1 MENTAYSTRFLQ
13 QRKFYMMLPVLILP
27 FVTLIYWVL
36 FVKGAKKQQQT
47 TQSQGLIT
55 SLPDAMLKEDKAL
68 NKLSFY
74 ERAAA
79 DSAKLGELI
88 RKDPYRSDS
97 PGYKDSLQTG
107 QLAGLG
113 APFTAK
119 AGPVSYQGKT
129 SVQAGEEKVL
139 KKLKALDGV
148 LSETTRPE
156 FIRQDMDMER
166 ENSPQVKDSSGNEAA
181 DKLEALMAGM
191 NQQSSAPDVYE
202 DPELKELSG
211 MLDKIIQIQN
221 PGLDSEK
228 IKEQSE
234 SSTGQVFAV
243 RQASGEDPVSLLT
256 TNSAEDSVEADPVRS
271 ISFDQNGFFGLDET
285 VSSADQNAIPAV
297 TAQTQTVVSGST
309 VKLRLTQDVYIA
321 GVLIPKES
329 FVYGIANLNNE
340 RLVIRI
346 ESVRHENNL
355 FPVKLSVYDL
365 DGIAGIH
372 IPGAIARDVAKQS
385 LSQDIQGISIGSLD
399 PSLGAQAASAGIQTA
414 KTLMGKKTRL
424 LQVTVKAGY
433 QVLLRDGN
441 ASS

>member
-1 MENTAYSTRFLQ
+1 MKS
-13 QRKFYMMLPVLILP
+13 
-27 FVTLIYWVL
+27 
-36 FVKGAKKQQQT
+36 
-47 TQSQGLIT
+47 
-55 SLPDAMLKEDKAL
+55 
-68 NKLSFY
+68 
-74 ERAAA
+74 
-79 DSAKLGELI
+79 
-88 RKDPYRSDS
+88 
-97 PGYKDSLQTG
+97 
-107 QLAGLG
+107 
-113 APFTAK
+113 
-119 AGPVSYQGKT
+119 
-129 SVQAGEEKVL
+129 
-139 KKLKALDGV
+139 
-148 LSETTRPE
+148 
-156 FIRQDMDMER
+156 
-166 ENSPQVKDSSGNEAA
+166 ENSPQGDDSSGNEAA
-181 DKLEALMAGM
+181 DKLEALMAGL

-202 DPELKELSG
+202 DPQLKELSG

-234 SSTGQVFAV
+234 MSTGQVFAV
-243 RQASGEDPVSLLT
+243 RQAAGADPVSLLAA
-256 TNSAEDSVEADPVRS
+256 NSAEDSVEADRVRS
-271 ISFDQNGFFGLDET
+271 ISFEQNGFFGLDET
-285 VSSADQNAIPAV
+285 VSSTDQNAIPAV
-297 TAQTQTVVSGST
+297 IAQTQTVVSGST

-329 FVYGIANLNNE
+329 FVYGIATLNNE

-385 LSQDIQGISIGSLD
+385 LSQDIQGISIGTLD

-441 ASS
+441 AGS

>member
-1 MENTAYSTRFLQ
+1 MENTAYSARFLQ
-13 QRKFYMMLPVLILP
+13 QRKFYMMLPVLVLP

-36 FVKGAKKQQQT
+36 FVKGTKKDQKT
-47 TQSQGLIT
+47 EQSQGLIT
-55 SLPDAMLKEDKAL
+55 RLPDAMLKEDKEV

-74 ERAAA
+74 ERAEA

-107 QLAGLG
+107 HLAGLG
-113 APFTAK
+113 GPFMAK
-119 AGPVSYQGKT
+119 AGKVSDQGKT
-129 SVQAGEEKVL
+129 ATQAGEEKIF
-139 KKLKALDGV
+139 KKLKALDDV
-148 LSETTRPE
+148 LNETTRPE
-156 FIRQDMDMER
+156 VSQAQTGTE
-166 ENSPQVKDSSGNEAA
+166 SKDAKTEQPSETSEGIQ
-181 DKLEALMAGM
+181 KLEALMSTL
-191 NQQSSAPDVYE
+191 QQQPSAPDGYE

-221 PGLDSEK
+221 PELDSEK

-234 SSTGQVFAV
+234 SSRGQVFAV
-243 RQASGEDPVSLLT
+243 RQAAGADPVSLLAA
-256 TNSAEDSVEADPVRS
+256 NSTEDSVETDPVRS
-271 ISFDQNGFFGLDET
+271 ISFEQNGFFGLDET

-297 TAQTQTVVSGST
+297 IAQTQTVVSGST

-414 KTLMGKKTRL
+414 KTLMGKKARL

>member
-1 MENTAYSTRFLQ
+1 MENTAYSARFLQ
-13 QRKFYMMLPVLILP
+13 QRKFYMMLPLLVLP

-36 FVKGAKKQQQT
+36 FVKAAKKQQQT

-113 APFTAK
+113 GPFSAK
-119 AGPVSYQGKT
+119 AGQVSSQGNT
-129 SVQAGEEKVL
+129 SAQAGEEKVL
-139 KKLKALDGV
+139 KKLKALDDV
-148 LSETTRPE
+148 LSETSRPE
-156 FIRQDMDMER
+156 FSRQDMDGKS
-166 ENSPQVKDSSGNEAA
+166 ENSPKDDSSGNEAA
-181 DKLEALMAGM
+181 DKLEALMAGLS
-191 NQQSSAPDVYE
+191 QQSSAPDVYE

-221 PGLDSEK
+221 PGPDSEK
-228 IKEQSE
+228 IKEHSE

-243 RQASGEDPVSLLT
+243 RQASGADPVSLLAA
-256 TNSAEDSVEADPVRS
+256 NSTEDSVQAGRVKS
-271 ISFDQNGFFGLDET
+271 ISFEQNGFFGLDET
-285 VSSADQNAIPAV
+285 VSPAGQNAIPAV

-329 FVYGIANLNNE
+329 FVYGIATLNNE

-372 IPGAIARDVAKQS
+372 IPGAITRDVAKQS
-385 LSQDIQGISIGSLD
+385 LSQDIQGISIGTLD

-433 QVLLRDGN
+433 QVFLRDGN

>member
-1 MENTAYSTRFLQ
+1 MENTVYSARFLQ
-13 QRKFYMMLPVLILP
+13 QRKFYMMLPLLVLP

-36 FVKGAKKQQQT
+36 FAKGAKKDQQT
-47 TQSQGLIT
+47 TQSQGLIM
-55 SLPDAMLKEDKAL
+55 SLPDAMLKEDMEV

-79 DSAKLGELI
+79 DSAKLSELI

-113 APFTAK
+113 APFKAK
-119 AGPVSYQGKT
+119 GGQVNYQGKT
-129 SVQAGEEKVL
+129 SAQAGEEKVL
-139 KKLKALDGV
+139 KKLKALDDV

-156 FIRQDMDMER
+156 FSRQDMKS
-166 ENSPQVKDSSGNEAA
+166 ENSLRGDDSSGNEAA
-181 DKLEALMAGM
+181 DKFEALMAGLS
-191 NQQSSAPDVYE
+191 QQSSAPDVYE

-221 PGLDSEK
+221 PGLDSQK

-234 SSTGQVFAV
+234 SSRGQVFAV
-243 RQASGEDPVSLLT
+243 QQPVSADPVSLLA
-256 TNSAEDSVEADPVRS
+256 TNSTEDSTETDPVRS
-271 ISFDQNGFFGLDET
+271 ISFEQNGFFGLDET

-297 TAQTQTVVSGST
+297 IAQTQTVVSGST

-329 FVYGIANLNNE
+329 FVYGIATLNNE
-340 RLVIRI
+340 RLVIHI
-346 ESVRHENNL
+346 ESVRYENNL

-433 QVLLRDGN
+433 QVLLKDGN
-441 ASS
+441 AGS

>member
-1 MENTAYSTRFLQ
+1 MEKTVYSARFLQ
-13 QRKFYMMLPVLILP
+13 QRKFYMMLPVLVLP
-27 FVTLIYWVL
+27 FLTLIYWVL
-36 FVKGAKKQQQT
+36 FVKGAKKQPQAI
-47 TQSQGLIT
+47 QSQGLIM
-55 SLPDAMLKEDKAL
+55 SLPDAVLKEDQAL

-107 QLAGLG
+107 HLAGLG
-113 APFTAK
+113 APFAAK
-119 AGPVSYQGKT
+119 KQPVSYRGKT
-129 SVQAGEEKVL
+129 YTDAGEVKIL
-139 KKLKALDGV
+139 KKLKQLDDV
-148 LSETTRPE
+148 LSETSQPE
-156 FIRQDMDMER
+156 FSQAQARSESMHAKTEQPGETS
-166 ENSPQVKDSSGNEAA
+166 EAVK
-181 DKLEALMAGM
+181 KLEALMSTL
-191 NQQSSAPDVYE
+191 QQQPSAEDVYE

-211 MLDKIIQIQN
+211 MLDKIISIQN
-221 PGLDSEK
+221 PELAAEK
-228 IKEQSE
+228 IKGQSQE
-234 SSTGQVFAV
+234 SKGQVFSV
-243 RQASGEDPVSLLT
+243 REASGEDPVSLLPADSKQD
-256 TNSAEDSVEADPVRS
+256 SAVADAVSQIP
-271 ISFDQNGFFGLDET
+271 FEQNGFFGLDET
-285 VSSADQNAIPAV
+285 VTAADQNATAAV
-297 TAQTQTVVSGST
+297 IAQTQTVVSGAT

-321 GVLIPKES
+321 GTLIPKES
-329 FVYGIANLNNE
+329 FVYGTATLNNE

-346 ESVRHENNL
+346 ESIRHENNL

-372 IPGAIARDVAKQS
+372 IPGAITRDVAKQS

-424 LQVTVKAGY
+424 LRVTLKAGY

-441 ASS
+441 TGS

>member
-1 MENTAYSTRFLQ
+1 MENTAYSARFLQ
-13 QRKFYMMLPVLILP
+13 QRKFYMMLPVLVLP

-36 FVKGAKKQQQT
+36 FAKGAKKDQQT
-47 TQSQGLIT
+47 TQSQGLIM
-55 SLPDAMLKEDKAL
+55 SLPDAMLKEDKEV

-113 APFTAK
+113 APFKAK
-119 AGPVSYQGKT
+119 AGQVNYQGRT
-129 SVQAGEEKVL
+129 SAQAGEEKIF
-139 KKLKALDGV
+139 KKLKALDDV
-148 LSETTRPE
+148 LSETSRPE
-156 FIRQDMDMER
+156 FSRREMDRES
-166 ENSPQVKDSSGNEAA
+166 ENSPQGDDSSGNEGIQ
-181 DKLEALMAGM
+181 KLEALMAGL

-221 PGLDSEK
+221 PELESEK
-228 IKEQSE
+228 IRSQSQQDE
-234 SSTGQVFAV
+234 SQVFAV
-243 RQASGEDPVSLLT
+243 RQASGADPVSLLAA
-256 TNSAEDSVEADPVRS
+256 NSAEDSVKADRVRS
-271 ISFDQNGFFGLDET
+271 ISFEQNGFFGLDET
-285 VSSADQNAIPAV
+285 VSSAEQNAIPAV
-297 TAQTQTVVSGST
+297 IAQTQTVVSGST

-329 FVYGIANLNNE
+329 FVYGIATLNNE

-385 LSQDIQGISIGSLD
+385 LSQDIQGIRIGTLD

-441 ASS
+441 AGS

>member
-1 MENTAYSTRFLQ
+1 MENTAYSARFLQ
-13 QRKFYMMLPVLILP
+13 QRKFYMMLPLLVLP

-36 FVKGAKKQQQT
+36 FVKGTKKQQQT

-55 SLPDAMLKEDKAL
+55 SLPDAMLKEDKEV

-113 APFTAK
+113 APFKAK
-119 AGPVSYQGKT
+119 AGQVNYQGKT

-139 KKLKALDGV
+139 KKLKALDDV
-148 LSETTRPE
+148 LSETSRPE
-156 FIRQDMDMER
+156 FSRQDMKS
-166 ENSPQVKDSSGNEAA
+166 ENSPRGDDNSGNETA
-181 DKLEALMAGM
+181 DKLEALMAGL

-221 PGLDSEK
+221 PELDSEK

-234 SSTGQVFAV
+234 KSVGQVFAV
-243 RQASGEDPVSLLT
+243 RQAAGADPVSLLAT
-256 TNSAEDSVEADPVRS
+256 DSTEDSVEADPVRS
-271 ISFDQNGFFGLDET
+271 ISFEQNGFFGLDET
-285 VSSADQNAIPAV
+285 LISADQNAIPAV
-297 TAQTQTVVSGST
+297 IAQTQTVVSGST

-414 KTLMGKKTRL
+414 KTLIGKKARL

>member
-1 MENTAYSTRFLQ
+1 MENTAYSARFLQ
-13 QRKFYMMLPVLILP
+13 QRKFYMMLPLLVLP

-36 FVKGAKKQQQT
+36 FVKGTKKQQQT

-55 SLPDAMLKEDKAL
+55 SLPDAMLKEDKEV

-97 PGYKDSLQTG
+97 PGCKDSLQTG

-119 AGPVSYQGKT
+119 AGQVSSQGKT

-139 KKLKALDGV
+139 KKLKALDDV
-148 LSETTRPE
+148 LRETTRPE
-156 FIRQDMDMER
+156 FSRQDMKS
-166 ENSPQVKDSSGNEAA
+166 ENSPKDDSSGNEAA
-181 DKLEALMAGM
+181 DKLEALMAGLS
-191 NQQSSAPDVYE
+191 QQSSAPDVYE

-221 PGLDSEK
+221 PEMAAQK
-228 IKEQSE
+228 IRSQSQQDE
-234 SSTGQVFAV
+234 SQVFAV
-243 RQASGEDPVSLLT
+243 RQASGEDPVSLLAA
-256 TNSAEDSVEADPVRS
+256 NSTEDSVEADPVRS

-285 VSSADQNAIPAV
+285 VSSAEQNAIPAV
-297 TAQTQTVVSGST
+297 IAQTQTVVSGST

-329 FVYGIANLNNE
+329 FVYGVATLNNE

-385 LSQDIQGISIGSLD
+385 LSQDIQGISIGTLD

-433 QVLLRDGN
+433 QVLLLDGN